1 MGIGGHW
8 AWKPFPPSLVR
19 HGGQSGGGRLA
30 ARIRGVS
37 PEVAGAAET
46 ISNDTVRYVSLD
58 NVKRIT
64 RPQLKRLTGTEGA
77 TTVTAGLSSVC
88 VWEGSSAITG
98 EIGSTLISELEA
110 RLSMGS
116 GLLASTVSTSG
127 ALD

>member
-1 MGIGGHW
+1 METLSSI
-8 AWKPFPPSLVR
+8 
-19 HGGQSGGGRLA
+19 SGASWWSER
-30 ARIRGVS
+30 RRSSRRSYPWCFS
-37 PEVAGAAET
+37 PEVAGAAEA